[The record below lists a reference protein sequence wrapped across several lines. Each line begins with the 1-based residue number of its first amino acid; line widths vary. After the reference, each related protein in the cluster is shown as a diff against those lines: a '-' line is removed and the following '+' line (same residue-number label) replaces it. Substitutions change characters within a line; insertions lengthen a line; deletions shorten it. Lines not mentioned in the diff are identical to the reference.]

1 MLRRDTGVV
10 SGRSRLPLLALVLA
24 MVLALSGCGLIGG
37 SSGDDSGPTDKVEK
51 SKIKLGLLPVVDV
64 ASVHLAIKEGY
75 FAQEGLEVELVSIQ
89 GAGAAIPNL
98 VSPNPGF
105 DIVFGNYLSFFLA
118 EANGV
123 AKNVEGLKFIAD
135 GYVAKPNTW
144 MVLAGPSS
152 TAKKVSDL
160 PGKKIAVTTKQSL
173 AEVSIRSVLKVNGV
187 DAAQVTF
194 VEMPYTD
201 MSAALSANRVDAAL
215 LAEPYITQAAKTG
228 GALPLFDAASGPT
241 AELPIAGY
249 GTTGKFARENPK
261 TVAAFQRAFAKGQE
275 VAGADRGKVEKLLPG
290 YAKIDP
296 QTAALVNLGGF
307 PTRLD
312 ATRLQRI
319 PDLMLEF
326 GVLKQPV
333 KAETMILGDPSSK

>member
-1 MLRRDTGVV
+1 MVRNT
-10 SGRSRLPLLALVLA
+10 RSRSHLLVVAAVLAGVLA
-24 MVLALSGCGLIGG
+24 MVSGCGLIGG
-37 SSGDDSGPTDKVEK
+37 SSDDGGGPTDRVEK
-51 SKIKLGLLPVVDV
+51 SKIRLGLLPVVDV
-64 ASVHLAIKEGY
+64 ASVHLAINEGY
-75 FAQEGLEVELVSIQ
+75 FSQEGLDVELVSIQ
-89 GAGAAIPNL
+89 GAGAAIPGL
-98 VSPNPGF
+98 VSSNSQF
-105 DIVFGNYLSFFLA
+105 DIVFGNYASFFVA

-123 AKNVEGLKFIAD
+123 AKDVAGLKFVAD

-144 MVLAGPSS
+144 MVLAGANS
-152 TAKKVSDL
+152 TAKKITDL

-173 AEVSIRSVLKVNGV
+173 AEISIRSVLKVNSV
-187 DAAQVTF
+187 DAGQVTF

-201 MSAALSANRVDAAL
+201 MAAALSSNRVDAAL
-215 LAEPYITQAAKTG
+215 LAEPFITQAAKDG
-228 GALPLFDAASGPT
+228 GALRLFDAASGPT

-249 GTTGKFARENPK
+249 GTTGKFASENPK

-275 VAGADRGKVEKLLPG
+275 VAGADRARVEKLLPG

-296 QTAALVNLGGF
+296 QTASLVNLGGF

-326 GVLKQPV
+326 GVLKQRMD
-333 KAETMILGDPSSK
+333 ATTMILSNAAEK

>member
-1 MLRRDTGVV
+1 MVRRPTV
-10 SGRSRLPLLALVLA
+10 LLTIMATVLA
-24 MVLALSGCGLIGG
+24 TLSGCGLLGG
-37 SSGDDSGPTDKVEK
+37 SSGDDAGPTDKVEK
-51 SKIKLGLLPVVDV
+51 SKVRLGLLPVVDV
-64 ASVHLAIKEGY
+64 ASVHLAIQEGY
-75 FAQEGLEVELVSIQ
+75 FRQEGLDVETINIQ
-89 GAGAAIPNL
+89 GAGAAIPSL
-98 VSPNPGF
+98 VSANATY
-105 DIVFGNYLSFFLA
+105 DIVFGNYVSFFNS
-118 EANGV
+118 EAKGI
-123 AKNVEGLKFIAD
+123 AQSVEGLKFIAD

-144 MVLAGPSS
+144 MVLAGPTSA
-152 TAKKVSDL
+152 AKKVTDL
-160 PGKKIAVTTKQSL
+160 PGKKVAVTTKQSL

-187 DAAQVTF
+187 DANQVTF

-201 MSAALSANRVDAAL
+201 MGAALAANRVDAAL
-215 LAEPYITQAAKTG
+215 LAEPFITQAAKDH
-228 GALPLFDAASGPT
+228 GAVPLFDAASGPT

-275 VAGADRGKVEKLLPG
+275 AAGTDRSKVEKLLPG

-307 PTRLD
+307 PSRLE

-326 GVLKQPV
+326 GMLQKHIDA
-333 KAETMILGDPSSK
+333 KTMILGQSATG